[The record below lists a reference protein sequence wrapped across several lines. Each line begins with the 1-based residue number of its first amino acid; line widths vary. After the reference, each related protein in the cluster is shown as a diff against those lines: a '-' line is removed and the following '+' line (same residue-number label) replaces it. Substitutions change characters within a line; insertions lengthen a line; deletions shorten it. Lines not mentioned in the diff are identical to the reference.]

1 MFITENQN
9 VGDSVL
15 FLLSSRAALA
25 NIVEVSGTENAS
37 QLVSFIYN
45 EASDYEIM
53 HLLLNGSLPNEKYN
67 DVAEMLLFSE
77 FKESVMMNKDFVTEM
92 VGEDIF
98 ENILYEVDSLYM
110 QYSTAKPIIEFEA
123 NQDQE
128 IGLAWFIH
136 EAGET
141 AAAEIAKRKA
151 AAAAARHAAAR
162 GGMKQAAFK
171 KSSAALDTAARQ
183 KASAAASGMKGGA
196 GAPSYLARGK
206 GIAAKK
212 VAAGKAAV
220 SSKYAAGKAAGA
232 KGLAALKSKAA
243 GMTAKYT
250 GNTAAQKAA
259 ISKAAASSPS
269 AHAALIAKKKAH
281 ATTAKLGSMKGA
293 NLAIAKNKLATAGKA
308 VTKFAGTTAGKA
320 TGGAAAAALAIY
332 AGAKIYKRF
341 FSQAA
346 KACGGQSGDAKTSCM
361 NKYKKGAIMK
371 QAAAIQSASGTCAKS
386 KNPEKC
392 KAGVATKVQSLKAKA
407 AQIAA

>member
-25 NIVEVSGTENAS
+25 NIVEASGTENAP
-37 QLVSFIYN
+37 QLVSFINN

-53 HLLLNGSLPNEKYN
+53 NLLLNGSLPDEKYN
-67 DVAEMLLFSE
+67 DVAEMLLFSNL
-77 FKESVMMNKDFVTEM
+77 KESVMMNKDFVTEM

-110 QYSTAKPIIEFEA
+110 QYSTARPILEFQMNE
-123 NQDQE
+123 DVE
-128 IGLAWFIH
+128 IAIASMIH
-136 EAGET
+136 EAGGNIGNAARSVQAKI
-141 AAAEIAKRKA
+141 AAAKA
-151 AAAAARHAAAR
+151 AAAKKAAMAANATR
-162 GGMKQAAFK
+162 
-171 KSSAALDTAARQ
+171 
-183 KASAAASGMKGGA
+183 MKGGA

-206 GIAAKK
+206 GIAGKK

-220 SSKYAAGKAAGA
+220 AQKYALGKTYAGKAGA
-232 KGLAALKSKAA
+232 AIKHQAGLAAKSAKA
-243 GMTAKYT
+243 
-250 GNTAAQKAA
+250 TAA
-259 ISKAAASSPS
+259 S
-269 AHAALIAKKKAH
+269 
-281 ATTAKLGSMKGA
+281 AKLAGQKLVAKAQGPVSKFGTRAGTKVGGTVKGTVKGVA
-293 NLAIAKNKLATAGKA
+293 GKVTNFAGTKVATVGGKA
-308 VTKFAGTTAGKA
+308 VSAGAA
-320 TGGAAAAALAIY
+320 AGGAAAAAMAIY